1 MEDKI
6 CMSCMNKVPSNAD
19 SCPTCGYNGSQQN
32 PEVFLPIGYRLNGRY
47 VIGRVIDSDG
57 DSTSYAGYDIQFGRK
72 VEVREFLPANGCS
85 RNRKTGQLLA
95 KTGAEL
101 HYKTSL
107 MDFCDLFKNLVKLN
121 YEEGIVKVF
130 EFFEQNN
137 SAYAI
142 LEVFDGIPL
151 REFISL
157 KNGLLEWE
165 ECYTIM
171 QPVFSALISI
181 HSVNLTH
188 RGVSPE
194 TIFVSRNGNVK
205 LSGFATTSVRTKG
218 TEVSAKLFAG
228 YSAPEQ
234 YSTTTW
240 HSTATDVY
248 GLSATIY
255 KCVTGTTP
263 QEADQRKVYDNIT
276 EPIKL
281 NSSIPQ
287 FASKS
292 LMLGLLI
299 DQNERIGTIN
309 ELKQRLSNQ
318 ELNQPKNIKN
328 DDSGISIIVSDKAVK
343 RLDTETDKVSKT
355 KGEKVAKTVM
365 IMAISL
371 FVLMLLVYFIYSG
384 IINKI
389 PAENNSDERR
399 QEENLL
405 VVPNYAGI
413 MIEEASFDFDVVR
426 FNYIIEDVFV
436 RGEPE
441 GLVINQQPIYNSTAK
456 KGETIT
462 LFVNRAKYVEMI
474 DFLGLTKENAELKLI
489 EMGMDPASYEFKS
502 EETTKGSNQT
512 IFKQSVEP
520 GVLFNSSE
528 EKLTLTL
535 AVRTDLYQ

>member
-1 MEDKI
+1 
-6 CMSCMNKVPSNAD
+6 
-19 SCPTCGYNGSQQN
+19 
-32 PEVFLPIGYRLNGRY
+32 
-47 VIGRVIDSDG
+47 DSDG

-72 VEVREFLPANGCS
+72 IEVREFLPANGCS

-121 YEEGIVKVF
+121 YEDGIVKVL

-137 SAYAI
+137 TAYAI
-142 LEVFDGIPL
+142 MEDFDGIPL
-151 REFISL
+151 KDFISL
-157 KNGLLEWE
+157 KNGVLDWE

-171 QPVFSALISI
+171 QPIFSALISI

-194 TIFVSRNGNVK
+194 TIFVSRDGKVK

-218 TEVSAKLFAG
+218 TDVAAKLFAG

-234 YSTTTW
+234 YSTTSW
-240 HSTATDVY
+240 HTIATDVY

-255 KCVTGTTP
+255 RCITGTTP
-263 QEADQRKVYDNIT
+263 QEADHRKVYDNIS

-281 NSSIPQ
+281 NSSIPP

-309 ELKQRLSNQ
+309 ELKQRLSNH
-318 ELNQPKNIKN
+318 ELNQSRNKKHEESIKPATAPEQQLNIIEAEIKEE
-328 DDSGISIIVSDKAVK
+328 SGS
-343 RLDTETDKVSKT
+343 
-355 KGEKVAKTVM
+355 KGEKVVKTVL
-365 IMAISL
+365 ITAISL
-371 FVLMLLVYFIYSG
+371 FVLMLLVYFVYSG
-384 IINKI
+384 IRNKI
-389 PAENNSDERR
+389 PTKNDGELTGQ
-399 QEENLL
+399 QESPL
-405 VVPNYAGI
+405 VVPNYAGM
-413 MIEEASFDFDVVR
+413 MIDEASLNFDVVR
-426 FNYIIEDVFV
+426 FSYVIEDVYI
-436 RGEPE
+436 GEEPE
-441 GLVINQQPIYNSTAK
+441 GMVINQQPINNSTAK
-456 KGETIT
+456 KGDTIT

-474 DFLGLTKENAELKLI
+474 DFSGLTKENAELLLTD
-489 EMGMDPASYEFKS
+489 MGMDPASYEFKS

-512 IFKQSVEP
+512 VFKQSVEP
-520 GVLFNSSE
+520 GVMFNSSS
-528 EKLTLTL
+528 EKLILTL